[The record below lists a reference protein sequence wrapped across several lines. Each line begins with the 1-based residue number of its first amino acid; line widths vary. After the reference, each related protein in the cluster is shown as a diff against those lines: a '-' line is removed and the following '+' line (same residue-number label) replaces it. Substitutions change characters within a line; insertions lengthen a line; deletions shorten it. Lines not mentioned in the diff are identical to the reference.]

1 MNLAAR
7 PKNIQGLLHRE
18 VVRALKLPEVKARL
32 EGLGLDEVANSQEE
46 FATQIKEELAKWGK
60 VIRAA
65 NIKPE

>member
-32 EGLGLDEVANSQEE
+32 EGLGLDAVANSQEE